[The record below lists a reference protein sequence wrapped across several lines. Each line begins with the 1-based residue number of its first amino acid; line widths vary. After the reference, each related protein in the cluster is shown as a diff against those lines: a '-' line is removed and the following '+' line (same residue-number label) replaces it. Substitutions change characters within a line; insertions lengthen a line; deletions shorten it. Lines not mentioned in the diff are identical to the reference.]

1 MKEAGV
7 GGSLLAITN
16 AIGDFAKQ
24 LDGTIESIAGTKSAI
39 DTRLYG
45 SKSKTGG
52 GFTGNV
58 GSSH

>member
-7 GGSLLAITN
+7 DGSLLAITN

-24 LDGTIESIAGTKSAI
+24 LDSTIENIAGTKSAI

-45 SKSKTGG
+45 SKNSVR
-52 GFTGNV
+52 N
-58 GSSH
+58 GSH